1 MVKKLRE
8 VLNRHAEELD
18 NEDMQ
23 AIAKAEA
30 RAHKKSK
37 SKYHKGSA
45 KTNAELLAALR
56 HTGQE
61 EPTGMDDED
70 DSMLPYDPELESH
83 LGFGLTN
90 KGLRSFE
97 EFLKMIQDEKNLL
110 DVKRIRNDIV
120 TQIRKKKAQIGK
132 LTYSHN
138 HIMYF
143 ISRVKL
149 FIVDREP
156 GEIVNGEKV
165 EDILKYVHRLNIAK
179 TYTDRRIEILTGE
192 KLTDVSNFGDFISI
206 LRLWLVTHICY
217 FIQ

>member
-37 SKYHKGSA
+37 SKHHKVSA

-56 HTGQE
+56 QTGQE
-61 EPTGMDDED
+61 ESTGMYDED

-132 LTYSHN
+132 LTYHHN
-138 HIMYF
+138 YAYTSSYHLKIHNYLYSG
-143 ISRVKL
+143 SR
-149 FIVDREP
+149 
-156 GEIVNGEKV
+156 
-165 EDILKYVHRLNIAK
+165 
-179 TYTDRRIEILTGE
+179 TRRNCEWRKG
-192 KLTDVSNFGDFISI
+192 
-206 LRLWLVTHICY
+206 
-217 FIQ
+217 

>member
-1 MVKKLRE
+1 MVRKLRE

-37 SKYHKGSA
+37 SKNHKVPA

-56 HTGQE
+56 NTAQAE
-61 EPTGMDDED
+61 SVGMDDED
-70 DSMLPYDPELESH
+70 DSMLPYDPELESQ

-90 KGLRSFE
+90 TGLRSFE

-132 LTYSHN
+132 QVH
-138 HIMYF
+138 
-143 ISRVKL
+143 SRK
-149 FIVDREP
+149 
-156 GEIVNGEKV
+156 
-165 EDILKYVHRLNIAK
+165 DIIYYN
-179 TYTDRRIEILTGE
+179 
-192 KLTDVSNFGDFISI
+192 
-206 LRLWLVTHICY
+206 
-217 FIQ
+217 